1 VLRIAFVVRH
11 ILFCDIRITCGETR
25 PMGKTEPEKT
35 PRAVSKSFMAV
46 GPTLHYSHE
55 NVQRCWL
62 FAVVA
67 FGLNCLFWSKIVT
80 GSFWSFD
87 INALGKAV
95 NWRLDQFAV
104 GGVSIFEYPWQIL
117 VLGLLMGILGM
128 APLLVSQLF
137 SFRYSVLFV
146 LGVFFLANLP
156 GFAICLLVS
165 CIAVACRPLRFRSR
179 IIAIALC
186 TAPQLVYWGF
196 FGGARGVEPIVWG
209 FSFAP
214 WVCAWLIG
222 LVVAGL
228 VLGIGHYTR
237 YRPGLLWIFISAVLL
252 MAITLFES
260 KIGFDELDYQLYVA
274 KNDPEQISEFHDHS
288 LTEALDK
295 TIVDPSVRRYLAGF
309 FYPTEAIPLREELK
323 REIQIQLSY
332 DRWPSWFIVP
342 EELKYQEKR
351 QWLNEQY
358 DLFLSPPKPWWMPTW
373 LHSQLTKRRTVSRRM
388 PIALYYKAL
397 LSEYSSDIKLL
408 GEKEVLHFYSD
419 YPHEKSREIWYLLYR
434 ECGYSAES
442 LEAQWRIAQ
451 HWAGQGRFDLADE
464 LLAETQADLPER
476 MEVIAEQPI
485 ENETFFSPFHPP
497 VESVMTVIKL
507 TELQRRIE
515 QLRSLISSQ
524 NRADE
529 QESVQRLARFVMLNP
544 HSLDYGWHLDALLSQ
559 MGKEDPLRDNIRL
572 AKANL
577 VADEQL
583 RAEQLGQLHKEF
595 QDTDGGMQ
603 ALYELTRLK
612 IRLYQDESNSELK
625 KKRLADARS
634 TLTSF
639 LSLYPENYCTE
650 QVKKNLDALPTVE

>member
-1 VLRIAFVVRH
+1 MVKA
-11 ILFCDIRITCGETR
+11 
-25 PMGKTEPEKT
+25 EPEKT
-35 PRAVSKSFMAV
+35 PRVVSKSFMTV

-87 INALGKAV
+87 LNALGKAV

-117 VLGLLMGILGM
+117 VLGLLMGVLGM
-128 APLLVSQLF
+128 APLLMSQLL

-186 TAPQLVYWGF
+186 TAPQLAYWGF

-222 LVVAGL
+222 LIVAGV

-237 YRPGLLWIFISAVLL
+237 YRPGLIWIFTFVVLL
-252 MAITLFES
+252 MAIALFEG

-274 KNDPEQISEFHDHS
+274 KNNPEQVSEFHDHS
-288 LTEALDK
+288 MTEALDK
-295 TIVDPSVRRYLAGF
+295 TIVDPAVKRYLAGF

-323 REIQIQLSY
+323 REIQIQLGY

-342 EELKYQEKR
+342 EEFKYQEKR
-351 QWLNEQY
+351 QWLDEQY

-373 LHSQLTKRRTVSRRM
+373 LHSQLTKRRVVSQRM

-397 LSEYSSDIKLL
+397 LSEYSPDIKLL
-408 GEKEVLHFYSD
+408 GEEEVLHFYSD
-419 YPHEKSREIWYLLYR
+419 YPRERSRDVWYRLFL
-434 ECGYSAES
+434 EFGDSAES
-442 LEAQWRIAQ
+442 LEAQWRIAK

-464 LLAETQADLPER
+464 LLTETQVDLLECTEDIDKEPTEAD
-476 MEVIAEQPI
+476 
-485 ENETFFSPFHPP
+485 TFFSPFSPP
-497 VESVMTVIKL
+497 VESVMSLVKL
-507 TELQRRIE
+507 KDLQRRID
-515 QLRSLISSQ
+515 QLRNLISTE
-524 NRADE
+524 NRTDE
-529 QESVQRLARFVMLNP
+529 VASLKRLARFVMLSP
-544 HSLDYGWHLDALLSQ
+544 HSLDYGWHLDALLNQ
-559 MGKEDPLRDNIRL
+559 MGQEDPLRDNIRL

-583 RAEQLGQLHKEF
+583 RAEQLDQLHKEF

-603 ALYELTRLK
+603 ALYELARLK
-612 IRLYQDESNSELK
+612 IRLYQDESNPEQK

-634 TLTSF
+634 ALTSF
-639 LSLYPENYCTE
+639 LSLYPESYCTE